1 MEIITAYRTSRG
13 TFLDFQTAMQ
23 KKNRQKIYG
32 SRVGDVEREEV
43 VEVYLLYS
51 NGKYFELKSTTV
63 NSTPSD
69 ID

>member
-1 MEIITAYRTSRG
+1 MEIITAFKTSQG

-23 KKNRQKIYG
+23 KKNRPKIYG

-43 VEVYLLYS
+43 VEVYLLHS
-51 NGKYFELKSTTV
+51 NGKYFELKSATV